1 MKRRAW
7 LILLAAGVLIITGAA
22 FFMGMR
28 WKIDWEAANFVES
41 DKFLA
46 NRERGFYNMRGIRIS
61 DDSPVSGE
69 ILEEIM
75 REQPEETL
83 ELLQIHIGTY
93 RDREISSSGVDQIRR
108 IFRAYAEKEKR
119 AEINPKRGNGIRHEI
134 RIGIEHHDKNFRDR
148 HHEDPKRHRITKA
161 G

>member
-28 WKIDWEAANFVES
+28 WKIDWEAAKFVES

-75 REQPEETL
+75 GEAGRRRLWSCSRSISEP
-83 ELLQIHIGTY
+83 IGTGRSVPPAWIRSAGY
-93 RDREISSSGVDQIRR
+93 SGRM
-108 IFRAYAEKEKR
+108 
-119 AEINPKRGNGIRHEI
+119 PKRKSR
-134 RIGIEHHDKNFRDR
+134 
-148 HHEDPKRHRITKA
+148 
-161 G
+161 